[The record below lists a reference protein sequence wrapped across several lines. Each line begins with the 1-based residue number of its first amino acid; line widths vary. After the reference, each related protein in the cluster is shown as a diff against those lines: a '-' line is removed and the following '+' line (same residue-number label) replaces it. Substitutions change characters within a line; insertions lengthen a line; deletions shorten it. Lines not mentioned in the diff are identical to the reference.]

1 MKLKKLFLFCV
12 ALAFVLPSFGQSV
25 PKPFTVRTSQ
35 YSPTRKIYNLP
46 GDFALIGNTNMILNP
61 YSSTMGNN
69 NTAAVDCDISPMV
82 YVDIDG
88 DPNTVNSSSAQLVY
102 STENGSIPANTEV
115 VYAGL
120 YWMSRAEPTLYTHGD
135 TIDHTYRLTVSKN
148 SSHAT
153 YTLNPLPG
161 TGGHTYTIVYTYGT
175 YGSNGVASVSHS
187 NSPVSGSTTVTIQKG
202 SGAVESIIASDGNDV
217 RYSYV
222 TTSGSA
228 VDGRVALDYY
238 INDVSGHPLW
248 VRFANRQGGIYIA
261 KRTQK
266 ELSVVKG
273 GKSHSLYENKI
284 KFKHESEA
292 NYTTI
297 TATNTNIMYPNHQD
311 NEWNGS
317 YFLNVSYAEVT
328 DYVRAHG
335 VGNYFGADVCIKE
348 GHDFQV
354 GFTGGWGLVVVYQNP
369 DMNVRDITIFDG
381 YAIMNNDEHPMDV
394 NINGFRAL
402 QSGDVNVKVAMM
414 AAEGEPGL
422 KGDIC
427 EMRKGT
433 STTDFVRLKH
443 SHNSTEDF
451 FNGSIVSS
459 GSRNPSYGNN
469 CGLDLVVFHLNNS
482 GNSLIGNGQ
491 TGTTLRYRYKP
502 TGGTQD
508 VYVPFFFAIALDSYN
523 SNPVIDD
530 YDFDVELTTNCNE
543 VVPDFTSIVLAH
555 ASTDCPLSTDL
566 TVSQSVAAGTPVPRG
581 TSVDVTVTV
590 TDECGKTAQ
599 KVINVSAPNPE
610 ITCPPT
616 LNKLLAFGDCVMTI
630 YPSEFGTPTH
640 SFGWNWTT
648 VSNDMPADNLYAEGD
663 HVITWTMTDKCGI
676 ELTCTQLV
684 KVIFPACPDAIDCEG
699 NVYHGVRIDCDCWTQ
714 RNLESNCYGDANV
727 CVTTGNCADPIP
739 CVYEYETPQHPD
751 VNANVATFG
760 KLYCDTAALGDS
772 TVNAYGHV
780 RGICP
785 EGWYLPTPEK
795 YEQLNSH
802 GADALKSPLYWTDG
816 GGSNTT
822 DFTWLPA
829 GWYNGELGRFEGML
843 SEGYFWS
850 TKVVSGKVQS
860 SAVEIF
866 HDCDSVIQKESHSG
880 LGYSVRCI
888 KEKD

>member
-25 PKPFTVRTSQ
+25 PKSFKVRTSQ

-61 YSSTMGNN
+61 YSETMGNN
-69 NTAAVDCDISPMV
+69 NTAVPGCDISPMV

-88 DPNTVNSSSAQLVY
+88 DPTTVNSSSAQLVY
-102 STENGSIPANTEV
+102 STENGCNVANTEV

-120 YWMSRAEPTLYTHGD
+120 YWMSRAEPTLYTDGD
-135 TIDHTYRLTVSKN
+135 TIDHAYKLTVSRT
-148 SSHAT
+148 SSKAT
-153 YTLNPLPG
+153 FTLNPLPG
-161 TGGHTYTIVYTYGT
+161 TGAHKYTVVYKYGAYNSGHST
-175 YGSNGVASVSHS
+175 
-187 NSPVSGSTTVTIQKG
+187 SGSTVTMQQDAGTAEDIMAIG
-202 SGAVESIIASDGNDV
+202 GNDV
-217 RYSYV
+217 QYNLV
-222 TTSGSA
+222 TTSGS
-228 VDGRVALDYY
+228 VIDGRVALDAD
-238 INDVSGHPLW
+238 IDDGIGHPLW

-266 ELSVVKG
+266 ELSVVKN

-284 KFKHESEA
+284 KFKHQSEA

-297 TATNTNIMYPNHQD
+297 TAANTEIMYPNHQD
-311 NEWNGS
+311 HSWNGQ

-335 VGNYFGADVCIKE
+335 AGNYFGADICIKE

-354 GFTGGWGLVVVYQNP
+354 GYTGGWGLVVVYQNE
-369 DMNVRDITIFDG
+369 DMKWRDITIFDG
-381 YAIMNNDEHPMDV
+381 YAIMNGGNPMNV
-394 NINGFRAL
+394 NINGFRAV

-414 AAEGEPGL
+414 AAEGENGL

-427 EMRKGT
+427 EIRKRNTT
-433 STTDFVRLKH
+433 SYEPLYH

-451 FNGSIVSS
+451 FNGSIVTT
-459 GSRNPSYGNN
+459 GSRNPNYSNN
-469 CGLDLVVFHLNNS
+469 CGLDLVVFNLDNA
-482 GNSLIGNGQ
+482 GNSLIDNGQ
-491 TGTTLRYRYKP
+491 SSTRLRYLYQSV
-502 TGGTQD
+502 GGTQD

-523 SNPVIDD
+523 SNPWIED
-530 YDFDVELTTNCNE
+530 YNFDVELKTECNE
-543 VVPDFTSIVLAH
+543 VVPDFTAAVLAKAH
-555 ASTDCPLSTDL
+555 TDCPIT
-566 TVSQSVAAGTPVPRG
+566 TTPMTATQSPAAGTPVPRG
-581 TSVDVTVTV
+581 SSVAVTVTV
-590 TDECGKTAQ
+590 TDGCGKTVQ
-599 KVINVSAPNPE
+599 KVVNVSAPNPE

-684 KVIFPACPDAIDCEG
+684 KVIFPACPDAVDCEG